1 MIERFYSTF
10 HLRIAIFTS
19 GLITLGVELSVS
31 RLIGNVFGA
40 SNIVWANVIGLMLL
54 YLTLG
59 YFLGGR
65 LADRNPSV
73 VLFYRLFI
81 WGSFFCTLMPIMS
94 IPILRWASIAMN
106 SLAVPLAL
114 GAFITI
120 LVLFAV
126 PITLLGMISPFAIRL
141 AVSDIQSSGKT
152 VGQLYAVGT
161 LGSLIGT
168 FLPVLIL
175 IPALG
180 TIQTFLV
187 LGAFGYVIG
196 WVGMSVHLKRFAW
209 WYLMLVLI
217 NLLMGWLFFPSIT
230 RASLGEGFTVLYED
244 ESAYNYI
251 QVQEDSR
258 GFRYL
263 FLNEGQG
270 IHSQWHPT
278 IVFYGLTWDF
288 FGVAPF
294 FNAPDSIQAPEN
306 ALIIGL
312 AAGTIPRQLFHLF
325 PDVKVD
331 GIEIDKQ
338 IVEVGKQFFGMNTA
352 EMPSLE
358 VIVADGR
365 YGLKHAMHQY
375 DLIGIDA
382 YRPPY
387 IPWHLTT
394 VEYFE
399 EIKQRLTGD
408 GVVVINVGRT
418 PTDRR
423 LVNAMSQ
430 TLLAVY
436 PSVHAMDVP
445 NTFNTILVATQ
456 QTTDEANLGA
466 NLARLGNSSATPIE
480 LVQLLQV
487 AETTHVPL
495 APSSVVFTDN
505 NAPVEWM
512 IDSIVFNFVAG
523 NDYASLR

>member
-1 MIERFYSTF
+1 MMIGRFYTIY
-10 HLRIAIFTS
+10 HLRIAVFTS
-19 GLITLGVELSVS
+19 GLITLAVELSVS

-59 YFLGGR
+59 YFIGGR
-65 LADRNPSV
+65 IADRNPSII
-73 VLFYRLFI
+73 LFYRLFI

-114 GAFITI
+114 GAFISI
-120 LVLFAV
+120 LLLFSV

-141 AVSDIQSSGKT
+141 AVSDVESSGKT
-152 VGQLYAVGT
+152 VGQLYAIGT

-175 IPALG
+175 IPAIG

-187 LGAFGYVIG
+187 LGVSGYLIG
-196 WVGMSVHLKRFAW
+196 WIGISVHLKRFAW
-209 WYLMLVLI
+209 WYLVMVLI
-217 NLLMGWLFFPSIT
+217 NLLMGWLFFPSIS
-230 RASLGEGFTVLYED
+230 RASLGEDFTVLYED

-251 QVQEDSR
+251 QVQEDR
-258 GFRYL
+258 QGFRYL

-270 IHSQWHPT
+270 IHSQWHPAV
-278 IVFYGLTWDF
+278 IFYGRTWDF

-294 FNAPDSIQAPEN
+294 FNPPETTEQPQN

-312 AAGTIPRQLFHLF
+312 AAGTIPRQLFRLF
-325 PDVKVD
+325 PDIEID
-331 GIEIDKQ
+331 GIEIDQQ
-338 IVEVGKQFFGMNTA
+338 IVEVGKRYFGMNET
-352 EMPSLE
+352 EMPNLQV
-358 VIVADGR
+358 VIADGR
-365 YGLKHAMHQY
+365 YGLNQSSHQY

-394 VEYFE
+394 VEFFE
-399 EIKQRLTGD
+399 EIKQQLTAD

-418 PTDRR
+418 PDDRR
-423 LVNAMSQ
+423 LVNAMAQ
-430 TLLAVY
+430 TLSSVY

-456 QTTDEANLGA
+456 QITQQTNLSA
-466 NLARLGNSSATPIE
+466 NLAQIRGASASPE
-480 LVQLLQV
+480 LVQLLEY
-487 AETTHVPL
+487 ADTTHVPL
-495 APSSVVFTDN
+495 VYSPVIFTDN
-505 NAPVEWM
+505 DAPVEWM